1 MSELLERIKN
11 DQLAARRARDSF
23 TATALTTLLGEASPS
38 GTQKVTD
45 SDVRKVIQQFVNNIR
60 DNAKIVKNDPNRL
73 SELGAELEIFE
84 SYLPIQLTDD
94 ELDILITNYIK
105 YHNCD
110 TLGKVMGMLRSEYE
124 DRYDG
129 KKASMKVR
137 ERLGG

>member
-11 DQLAARRARDSF
+11 DQFAARRARDSF

-45 SDVRKVIQQFVNNIR
+45 ADVKKVVQKFVKNIR
-60 DNAKIVKNDPNRL
+60 DNAKIVKNDHVRL
-73 SELGAELEIFE
+73 CELGAELAIFE
-84 SYLPIQLTDD
+84 SYLPTKLSDND
-94 ELDILITNYIK
+94 LDIIITNYIK
-105 YHNCD
+105 YHGCD

-129 KKASMKVR
+129 KTAAVFAKK
-137 ERLGG
+137 RLGG